1 MPETV
6 IERKGYYYGSPLLEE
21 GLRVAFLLLT
31 IREGFR
37 KQKWKF
43 RMAFAMK
50 GGWGP
55 MPNGRCHLA
64 A

>member
-6 IERKGYYYGSPLLEE
+6 IERKGYYYGSPSPEE

-43 RMAFAMK
+43 KMAFAMK
-50 GGWGP
+50 RGGLV
-55 MPNGRCHLA
+55 CH
-64 A
+64 

>member
-6 IERKGYYYGSPLLEE
+6 IERKGYYYGSPSLEE

-31 IREGFR
+31 VMEGFR

-43 RMAFAMK
+43 KMAFAMK
-50 GGWGP
+50 GGGVWRAI
-55 MPNGRCHLA
+55 NVF
-64 A
+64 